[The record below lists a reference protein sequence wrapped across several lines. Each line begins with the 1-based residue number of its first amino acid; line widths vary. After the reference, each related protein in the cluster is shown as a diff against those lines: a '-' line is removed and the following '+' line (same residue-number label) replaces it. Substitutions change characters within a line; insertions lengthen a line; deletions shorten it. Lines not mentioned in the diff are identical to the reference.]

1 MTYQEQDFFQYSSE
15 SQRVRANLEQT
26 YAAWVDARRALDL
39 LPVSMFWSNKEGTDY
54 LCVKQ
59 SSQDNGSS
67 LGRRDPQREAQYN
80 NHVET
85 KARLK
90 ARIHALDA
98 QLSERAGLYRRLRL
112 PSIPDRQ
119 AEILRKLDIGGLLGN
134 DLMVVGTNAF
144 IAYELA
150 CGARFP
156 TGNEET
162 EDFDMAW
169 CRGTKAS
176 LLGQKAITPG
186 SKTLFS
192 VLKSLDASY
201 QINPRKPYQA
211 VNQTGY
217 EVELLAAPSTHPSPK
232 FEPFE
237 PMVTLV
243 EQEWLL
249 QGMPLSVVV
258 ATVRGRACPLY
269 VPDPRWMALHKLW
282 LAQKPE
288 RNPAKKP
295 KDQRQGEV
303 LLDATRFFLCDSH
316 PLNIDFVLSLPEELQ
331 SQFNAWCESRHYV
344 PSDNLG

>member
-1 MTYQEQDFFQYSSE
+1 MI
-15 SQRVRANLEQT
+15 R
-26 YAAWVDARRALDL
+26 
-39 LPVSMFWSNKEGTDY
+39 
-54 LCVKQ
+54 
-59 SSQDNGSS
+59 
-67 LGRRDPQREAQYN
+67 
-80 NHVET
+80 H
-85 KARLK
+85 
-90 ARIHALDA
+90 
-98 QLSERAGLYRRLRL
+98 
-112 PSIPDRQ
+112 SICT
-119 AEILRKLDIGGLLGN
+119 

-169 CRGTKAS
+169 CRGSKAS
-176 LLGQKAITPG
+176 LLGHTPNATG
-186 SKTLFS
+186 RKTLFA
-192 VLKSLDASY
+192 VLKSLDSSY

-217 EVELLAAPSTHPSPK
+217 EVELLAAPSTHPLPK

-237 PMVTLV
+237 PMATLI

-282 LAQKPE
+282 LAKKSE
-288 RNPAKKP
+288 KNPAKKP

-303 LLDATRFFLCDSH
+303 LLDATRFFLSDSH

-331 SQFNAWCESRHYV
+331 PPFNAWCESRHFV
-344 PSDNLG
+344 LQDADL